1 MAEQELIS
9 SKDDQDELSTNPN
22 LLDDG
27 LAGRTFIQRAR
38 RWRNKNRFTI
48 YTTLLLTMLVVSV
61 LAPRIFIMV
70 PSGSHAV
77 MYRMFFGGTVTDR
90 VWGEGM
96 NIIPPWDTLTTYET
110 RMQQQ
115 TLKFK
120 ILSEEGLDIGV
131 EVSIRFRAIRE
142 SLGYLHRDI
151 GTDYF
156 QRLVRPEVESHI
168 RRTMGTR
175 PVYETYA
182 TTHGVLQEISN
193 VTPLARLDGN
203 GVKPYVQIF
212 EVKLVDIDLPEII
225 ESAIA
230 EKYRQ
235 EQMMLEYKYKLE
247 REAREAKRK
256 RTEAAGIRDYNIIAE
271 KVSPQ
276 LLKWRG
282 IEASLEL
289 AKASLE
295 LAKSPNAKV
304 VVLGAGPGTQMLLNV
319 DAMANTAEGAPAQGT
334 PAKSQTAGN
343 PAQSPAG
350 AAASALP
357 PPTPPEDV
365 APAPDP

>member
-1 MAEQELIS
+1 MAENEVIS
-9 SKDDQDELSTNPN
+9 ARDGQDELFRNPN
-22 LLDDG
+22 LPDDG
-27 LAGRTFIQRAR
+27 SKRRTFVQRAYR
-38 RWRNKNRFTI
+38 YLHKNKFTI
-48 YTTLLLTMLVVSV
+48 YSTLLMTALVVGF

-90 VWGEGM
+90 IWGEGM
-96 NIIPPWDTLTTYET
+96 NIIPPWDNLTPYET

-131 EVSIRFRAIRE
+131 EVSIRFRPLRE

-156 QRLVRPEVESHI
+156 HRLVRPEVESHI

-271 KVSPQ
+271 KVSPE

-304 VVLGAGPGTQMLLNV
+304 VVLGAGPGTQMLMNV
-319 DAMANTAEGAPAQGT
+319 EAMANSPGGTHAQGT
-334 PAKSQTAGN
+334 PAKSHTAGN
-343 PAQSPAG
+343 SAQTPAG
-350 AAASALP
+350 GTGPGLAP
-357 PPTPPEDV
+357 PRPPEDV

>member
-1 MAEQELIS
+1 MI
-9 SKDDQDELSTNPN
+9 
-22 LLDDG
+22 
-27 LAGRTFIQRAR
+27 
-38 RWRNKNRFTI
+38 
-48 YTTLLLTMLVVSV
+48 
-61 LAPRIFIMV
+61 
-70 PSGSHAV
+70 PSGSHGI
-77 MYRMFFGGTVTDR
+77 MYRTFFGGTVTDR
-90 VWGEGM
+90 VWGEGL
-96 NIIPPWDTLTTYET
+96 NIIPPWDNLTVYET

-115 TLKFK
+115 TIKIK

-131 EVSIRFRAIRE
+131 EVSIRFRPLRE

-156 QRLVRPEVESHI
+156 HRLIRPEVESHI

-175 PVYETYA
+175 PVYDTYA
-182 TTHGVLQEISN
+182 TSHGVLQEISN

-203 GVKPYVQIF
+203 GVKPYVQIY
-212 EVKLVDIDLPEII
+212 EVKIVDIDLPEII

-271 KVSPQ
+271 KVSPE

-295 LAKSPNAKV
+295 LAKSPNSKV
-304 VVLGAGPGTQMLLNV
+304 VLLGAGPGTQMLMNV
-319 DAMANTAEGAPAQGT
+319 DAMASTPVSAPAQGT
-334 PAKSQTAGN
+334 PAKPKTDGN
-343 PAQSPAG
+343 PTLRPGNGAVPGLEPAG
-350 AAASALP
+350 PAA
-357 PPTPPEDV
+357 
-365 APAPDP
+365 DPGP

>member
-1 MAEQELIS
+1 MAENESIS
-9 SKDDQDELSTNPN
+9 SEVDPTEQSALQEPPN
-22 LLDDG
+22 DG
-27 LAGRTFIQRAR
+27 SGRRTVGRRANQ
-38 RWRNKNRFTI
+38 WLHQNKFTI
-48 YTTLLLTMLVVSV
+48 YTTALVMLMVLGF

-70 PSGSHAV
+70 PAGNNAV
-77 MYRMFFGGTVTDR
+77 MYRMFFGGTVTER

-96 NIIPPWDTLTTYET
+96 NIIPPWDNLTVYEM

-131 EVSIRFRAIRE
+131 EVSIRFRPLRE

-156 QRLVRPEVESHI
+156 HRLIRPEVESHI

-175 PVYETYA
+175 PVYDTYA

-193 VTPLARLDGN
+193 VTPLARLEGN
-203 GVKPYVQIF
+203 QVHPYVQIY
-212 EVKLVDIDLPEII
+212 EVKIVDIDLPEMI

-230 EKYRQ
+230 EKYKQ
-235 EQMMLEYKYKLE
+235 EQQMLEYKYKLE

-256 RTEAAGIRDYNIIAE
+256 RTEAAGIRDYNIIAS
-271 KVSPQ
+271 KVSPE

-295 LAKSPNAKV
+295 LAKSPNSKV
-304 VVLGAGPGTQMLLNV
+304 VVLGAGPGTQMLMNV
-319 DAMANTAEGAPAQGT
+319 EAASNTIGG
-334 PAKSQTAGN
+334 
-343 PAQSPAG
+343 SPAHDPH
-350 AAASALP
+350 AKPESSATTLP
-357 PPTPPEDV
+357 PEIEPPTPRV
-365 APAPDP
+365 NAAPDPGP

>member
-1 MAEQELIS
+1 MAEKALFT
-9 SKDDQDELSTNPN
+9 KPDPP
-22 LLDDG
+22 DG
-27 LAGRTFIQRAR
+27 GTERRTLGQRLR
-38 RWRNKNRFTI
+38 RWQHKIKFRV
-48 YTTLLLTMLVVSV
+48 YATLLVALLWVCF

-96 NIIPPWDTLTTYET
+96 NIIPPWDNLTIYET

-115 TLKFK
+115 TLKFN

-131 EVSIRFRAIRE
+131 EVSIRFRPIRE

-156 QRLVRPEVESHI
+156 HRLIRPEVESHI

-175 PVYETYA
+175 PVYDTYA

-203 GVKPYVQIF
+203 SVKPYVQIF
-212 EVKLVDIDLPEII
+212 EVKIVDIDLPEII

-230 EKYRQ
+230 DKYKQ
-235 EQMMLEYKYKLE
+235 EQQMLEYKYKLE

-271 KVSPQ
+271 RVSPE

-304 VVLGAGPGTQMLLNV
+304 VLLGAGPGTQMLMNV
-319 DAMANTAEGAPAQGT
+319 DAAAGSASATSPK
-334 PAKSQTAGN
+334 PPTAGN
-343 PAQSPAG
+343 A
-350 AAASALP
+350 ALP
-357 PPTPPEDV
+357 PGDGEVPERE
-365 APAPDP
+365 AGEPGAN